1 MRVLDRTIRKT
12 GIGAAV
18 FAILAAGAFSADVNA
33 EKPGHAG
40 PRSSI
45 GVTSVCSLDQ
55 LAGGGPALRVDTTI
69 INKTSGDEIPM
80 ISSATITP
88 LQKVK
93 KKTFPLGAAEQDL
106 EIGTPTDFPVTNTVL
121 IDICAQDP
129 ALMATAT
136 SLNALVAV
144 TIIGGSKEEYTSMCS
159 DDPNTDEGTIEG
171 GVKIGHLALCQ

>member
-1 MRVLDRTIRKT
+1 
-12 GIGAAV
+12 V

-33 EKPGHAG
+33 EKPSHAG

-55 LAGGGPALRVDTTI
+55 LPDGGGPALRVDTTI

-80 ISSATITP
+80 ITSATITP

-93 KKTFPLGAAEQDL
+93 KKTLPLGVEEDL
-106 EIGTPTDFPVTNTVL
+106 GIGMPEDFPVTNSVL

-129 ALMATAT
+129 PLMATAT

-144 TIIGGSKEEYTSMCS
+144 TIVEGSKEEYTSMCS
-159 DDPNTDEGTIEG
+159 DDPTTDETIEG